1 MAISSSHLSTRKRQ
15 HILASLYIDLKSI
28 RITDE
33 ESQVVFPESDE
44 SNECMCTHV
53 PSVLDIYKAD
63 DLHRKS

>member
-1 MAISSSHLSTRKRQ
+1 MAISSSHLSTRKQQR
-15 HILASLYIDLKSI
+15 ILASFYIDLKSI

-33 ESQVVFPESDE
+33 ESQAVFPESDE

-53 PSVLDIYKAD
+53 PSVQGIHKAN